1 MSMSIAEKIKI
12 IRESERLNR
21 RQLAEMVNIPYSSL
35 TYYETGRTTPDTYV
49 TMKILSH
56 PKFLKYTMWF
66 MTNEIAPESGQIAPA
81 LAHSGQEETK
91 LVQSEKKTG

>member
-1 MSMSIAEKIKI
+1 
-12 IRESERLNR
+12 
-21 RQLAEMVNIPYSSL
+21 MVNIPYSSL
-35 TYYETGRTTPDTYV
+35 TYYETGRTTPDTDV

-81 LAHSGQEETK
+81 LTHFGQK
-91 LVQSEKKTG
+91 KQS